1 MSRERRQ
8 RENEAARSWGGAYRP
23 YDLVKE
29 FAIATVVVLALSLGL
44 TVLLSSP
51 DDPPST
57 IKTWSRT
64 DPVDFV
70 TTAVGE
76 LDGSSALAGY
86 GPPYNHNSSGQH
98 IAFVRLQKW
107 LGVSHPIDTAKDFV
121 LAPLGAVTGQPTL
134 TTAIATYESAAAK
147 TQTAWTDAYTK
158 ALSNKA
164 TKVNPDQSIS
174 VPSGS
179 YGPVPTLMS
188 SLLSFGQ
195 SGGLDGA
202 LLTSNQFFQTDY
214 TKPLLFM
221 ADGGVLANRAQAQ
234 HLKGDQWGMMNE
246 TGSYPGQVWL
256 WLYTF
261 WYQIKPFSTSANADV
276 LVMGMMGLLSLAF
289 VLVPLL
295 PGVRDLPRR
304 VPIYKLIWRDH
315 YRGLSQPPAEP
326 EPAARLDAGA
336 APG

>member
-1 MSRERRQ
+1 MSRERRR
-8 RENEAARSWGGAYRP
+8 RENEAARSWGGAYRR

-29 FAIATVVVLALSLGL
+29 FAIATGVVLALTLVL
-44 TVLLSSP
+44 TLVFSSP

-76 LDGSSALAGY
+76 LDGSSGLAGY

-98 IAFVRLQKW
+98 IAFVHLQKW

-121 LAPLGAVTGQPTL
+121 LTPLGAVTGQPAL

-147 TQTAWTDAYTK
+147 DQTAWTDAYTK
-158 ALSNKA
+158 ALSKA
-164 TKVNPDQSIS
+164 KSNPDASIS

-221 ADGGVLANRAQAQ
+221 ADGGVLDSRAQTQ
-234 HLKGDQWGMMNE
+234 HLQGDQWGMMNE

-256 WLYTF
+256 WLYTA
-261 WYQIKPFSTSANADV
+261 WYQIKPFSTSDNADV

-304 VPIYKLIWRDH
+304 IPIYKLIWRDH
-315 YRGLSQPPAEP
+315 YRGLTQPEV
-326 EPAARLDAGA
+326 EPAPESASRLDAGA